1 MIMKTI
7 ERKNGQKKVQ
17 NKNDSKKSKENG
29 QKSPREKERKRQ
41 NQKIAITSTKETY
54 GEERKIEN
62 IKGVFL
68 PQKTTKYHTLAPH
81 NQIV

>member
-1 MIMKTI
+1 MDK
-7 ERKNGQKKVQ
+7 RRPKKM
-17 NKNDSKKSKENG
+17 DS
-29 QKSPREKERKRQ
+29 KSPREKERKRQ

-68 PQKTTKYHTLAPH
+68 PQKTTKYHTLAPL